1 MGRLTARLRGR
12 MEPLPP
18 VQAQPEPKDAESAN
32 ERGLG
37 NTAQAPPLVSSYSG
51 CYRVPTGSRHAFTAP
66 ESSSASTSA
75 ES

>member
-1 MGRLTARLRGR
+1 MG
-12 MEPLPP
+12 
-18 VQAQPEPKDAESAN
+18 PETVN

-37 NTAQAPPLVSSYSG
+37 HTAQAPLRVRSLSRR
-51 CYRVPTGSRHAFTAP
+51 YRVPTGSRHAFTAP